1 MWVKEGFSRK
11 GRKTGRDFSFGEA
24 GEGPP
29 IGSEF
34 KQVLKKSRKGC
45 WDELVKHIIAR
56 PVSSPTTS
64 GRSSVER

>member
-1 MWVKEGFSRK
+1 MWVKVGFFRK
-11 GRKTGRDFSFGEA
+11 GGKTGRDFSSGEP
-24 GEGPP
+24 GESTP

-45 WDELVKHIIAR
+45 WDELVKHIIVR